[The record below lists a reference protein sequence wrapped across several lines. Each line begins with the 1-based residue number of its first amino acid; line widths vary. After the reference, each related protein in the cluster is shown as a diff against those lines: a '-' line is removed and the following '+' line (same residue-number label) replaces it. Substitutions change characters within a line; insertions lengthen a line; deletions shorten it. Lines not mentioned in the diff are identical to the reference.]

1 MNILLWVDACLWMI
15 MKSWNAKPCNCWL
28 QRMSITSVL
37 KSTLPRSDWMKGSRT
52 MSGFT
57 FHSSDIHGQT
67 LKVAR
72 QQMLVEGDNST
83 PYDYFSICHEL
94 QLKFSW
100 TKTKSVVQWLPSK
113 SCQTQRRGSNPGWD
127 NASLAVHH
135 PFVTTQVTVLLLPGI
150 F

>member
-1 MNILLWVDACLWMI
+1 
-15 MKSWNAKPCNCWL
+15 
-28 QRMSITSVL
+28 
-37 KSTLPRSDWMKGSRT
+37 

-83 PYDYFSICHEL
+83 SYDYFSICHEL

-100 TKTKSVVQWLPSK
+100 TKTKSVVQWL
-113 SCQTQRRGSNPGWD
+113 
-127 NASLAVHH
+127 ASLVKLRGGG
-135 PFVTTQVTVLLLPGI
+135 QIQDGI
-150 F
+150 MPP